1 MAEQKER
8 ELKLRGELESY
19 RVREE
24 QRVSEIRQL
33 MADNERIYG
42 DLNALRFRLYDVSI
56 EKGIDV

>member
-1 MAEQKER
+1 M
-8 ELKLRGELESY
+8 KLRGELESH